1 MIDFR
6 DATSLVIVVSR
17 RPKKYSSALTFSRR
31 KCTTV
36 YGVGKKR
43 LDNKGSNSFFRERWL
58 SSLYETTKGIK
69 RKLIV
74 CLILE
79 LALM

>member
-6 DATSLVIVVSR
+6 DATYLVIVVSR
-17 RPKKYSSALTFSRR
+17 RPPQKIQLETDFRP
-31 KCTTV
+31 
-36 YGVGKKR
+36 VGNVLLSMGLAKKKR

-69 RKLIV
+69 RKLS
-74 CLILE
+74 C
-79 LALM
+79 MFDT